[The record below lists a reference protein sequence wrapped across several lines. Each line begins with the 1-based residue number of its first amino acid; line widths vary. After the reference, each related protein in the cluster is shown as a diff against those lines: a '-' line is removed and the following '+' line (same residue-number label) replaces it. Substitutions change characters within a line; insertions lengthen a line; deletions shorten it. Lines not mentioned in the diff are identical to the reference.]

1 MPIYTSHVIEVLD
14 GLLVCVFSQI
24 DEARN
29 DDQAASGFVQSES
42 DIAKIRV
49 RYVLQFR
56 QRACG
61 PDADHRAA
69 SIKAPVQRFDSRSG
83 LRFAE
88 GDVDGG
94 KDTAGEREQV
104 R

>member
-1 MPIYTSHVIEVLD
+1 
-14 GLLVCVFSQI
+14 
-24 DEARN
+24 RN

-104 R
+104 RGENDLRFAQTSVVESLRRVAV